1 MFSSIESVGTGPAH
15 TNPPPTSN
23 NANAKTD
30 RENLTILSFFLF
42 IPFFFFCFLPPLFQD
57 SLLKRGTKGLELKGG
72 YVIPTYTRLL
82 PTYIPT
88 YLPYPVPY
96 KREYGK
102 GIEWGKKGGMENKI
116 KRGLKRNW
124 KKRIVIAMFAVLLFL
139 PS

>member
-30 RENLTILSFFLF
+30 RENLTILSFFY
-42 IPFFFFCFLPPLFQD
+42 PFLFFCFLPPLFQD
-57 SLLKRGTKGLELKGG
+57 SLLERGTKGLELKGG

-82 PTYIPT
+82 PTYLPT

-116 KRGLKRNW
+116 KRGLKRIG
-124 KKRIVIAMFAVLLFL
+124 KKGL
-139 PS
+139 